1 MCVSS
6 FFHSLC
12 SRLPGRRFFL
22 HHLWLVRPH
31 ARQRGPWRP
40 GGGEGRRPAHLAS
53 ALGSVGPAQ
62 GAGCGGRL
70 TFRRLGRSWEDS
82 RSAGSGSRPG
92 CCGRSQPRSSCGC
105 PARTRPGLWGTEG
118 GGWVYGGPGGLGLGA
133 AGPVGAQLTRPHL
146 VHSRQQSGPG
156 ASVGLASGR
165 KARGRQSEQKQ
176 VSSLKSLQE
185 PKSLQRLSLEMPLWV
200 PPLGRHGLGFQNE
213 TTL

>member
-12 SRLPGRRFFL
+12 SRLLQGAFFCTTYGQSDHTPDRGAREDQEAVKAGAPLTWPLPRAARDWRRGRGAGDDSRFGDSDV
-22 HHLWLVRPH
+22 VRRTVE
-31 ARQRGPWRP
+31 AQAAEAALDVMAGLSLGAVVGAQRALIQVYGEQRAV
-40 GGGEGRRPAHLAS
+40 GGFTG
-53 ALGSVGPAQ
+53 ALGAWV
-62 GAGCGGRL
+62 
-70 TFRRLGRSWEDS
+70 S
-82 RSAGSGSRPG
+82 R
-92 CCGRSQPRSSCGC
+92 
-105 PARTRPGLWGTEG
+105 
-118 GGWVYGGPGGLGLGA
+118 A

-185 PKSLQRLSLEMPLWV
+185 PKSLQRLSLERPLWV
-200 PPLGRHGLGFQNE
+200 PPSGRQGLGFQDE